1 MKYVSKTKSLKQ
13 TLSDTISVFPLINE
27 KKWFLIFI
35 LKGYKKLII
44 MLNRM
49 FLMTYFL
56 KNKLL
61 ILKIIQIV
69 IENTLLNLVLVKG
82 LTPKHSKNGMKI
94 AVAVNA

>member
-1 MKYVSKTKSLKQ
+1 
-13 TLSDTISVFPLINE
+13 
-27 KKWFLIFI
+27 
-35 LKGYKKLII
+35 

-69 IENTLLNLVLVKG
+69 IANTLLNLVLVKG

-94 AVAVNA
+94 TVAVNA

>member
-1 MKYVSKTKSLKQ
+1 
-13 TLSDTISVFPLINE
+13 
-27 KKWFLIFI
+27 
-35 LKGYKKLII
+35 

-69 IENTLLNLVLVKG
+69 IANTLLNLVLVKG
-82 LTPKHSKNGMKI
+82 LTPKHSENGMKI
-94 AVAVNA
+94 TVAVNA